1 MHPVNGLP
9 VDGDRQY
16 LMPPGLNTARARNAA
31 YSYGV
36 RTGDVVWLAGQISRE
51 ADGSLVG
58 SGDIAA
64 QTIQCFEN
72 MRKVVEEAGGSMN
85 DIVMTT
91 TYITDR
97 AHRNIVNDIRLK
109 YFHAPHLPASTLIV
123 VAALALPEYLIEID
137 AIAVVNQGSRS

>member
-1 MHPVNGLP
+1 MNLMKDLP
-9 VDGDRQY
+9 VGGERRY
-16 LMPPGLNTARARNAA
+16 LIPPGLNAERAQSAA

-58 SGDIAA
+58 PGDIEA
-64 QTIQCFEN
+64 QTVQCFEN
-72 MRKVVEEAGGSMN
+72 MRKVIEEAGGTMN

-91 TYITDR
+91 TYIVDQ
-97 AHRNIVNDIRLK
+97 AHRNVVNAIRQK
-109 YFHAPHLPASTLIV
+109 YFKAPHLPASTLIV

-137 AIAVVNQGSRS
+137 AVGVLRR